1 MNPVARSQHLPCNVV
16 LSPGVGDLAGL
27 DVVNAALDVLP
38 EEPPEPQL
46 ALLGLGDKVL
56 LSPHMITANGGTG
69 LSLAVPWVEAAIL
82 AALRGDV
89 PKYVVNEDALPKWQ
103 SRFGGQS
110 LI

>member
-1 MNPVARSQHLPCNVV
+1 MCVCVCVWSRLLLFSLFCCLFAVPVLLARRAV
-16 LSPGVGDLAGL
+16 LSCPWA
-27 DVVNAALDVLP
+27 
-38 EEPPEPQL
+38 
-46 ALLGLGDKVL
+46 
-56 LSPHMITANGGTG
+56 

-89 PKYVVNEDALPKWQ
+89 PKYVVNKDALPKWQ